1 MAKEVL
7 ETTCFEG
14 VVAARLNG
22 EHFCAAAVSPAMRSL
37 HRVLAGIAPTDI
49 PVLLVGESG
58 TGKQVV
64 AAEIHRISHQ
74 QREPF
79 IHISCGA
86 LTLAALNDWLHSLNG
101 GNASGAVGAGIT
113 GTVFLDEISELNA
126 ACQSR
131 LLQALPT
138 GNGMPGGLGLG
149 LRVVSA
155 TSRDLE
161 EEMHAQR
168 FREELY
174 YRINGACLRLPPLR
188 HRKED
193 VPLLIDHFLERY
205 AAVFQRPRPVLTP
218 RTSQILGEHSWPGNV
233 RELENV
239 VKKIVALGD
248 EEVAIADLNHR
259 RPELSANPEIEEGV
273 SLKQAARKAS
283 HQAER
288 ELILKTLGKTRW
300 NRKRAA
306 QELRIS
312 YKALLYK
319 LKQIGVEDSTA
330 S

>member
-1 MAKEVL
+1 MPEEVL
-7 ETTCFEG
+7 ETTYFEG
-14 VVAARLNG
+14 VVTARLNG
-22 EHFCAAAVSPAMRSL
+22 EHQCAAAVSPAMRSL
-37 HRVLAGIAPTDI
+37 QRVISGIAPTDI

-58 TGKQVV
+58 TGKQVL
-64 AAEIHRISHQ
+64 AAEIHRSSCQHQ
-74 QREPF
+74 EPF

-86 LTLAALNDWLHSLNG
+86 VTVAAVNDWLHSLNG
-101 GNASGAVGAGIT
+101 GIGNGAAEGALS

-138 GNGMPGGLGLG
+138 GNGMPRGHCLG
-149 LRVVSA
+149 LRLISA

-161 EEMHAQR
+161 EEMRAQR

-193 VPLLIDHFLERY
+193 VPLLVDHFLEHY

-218 RTSQILGEHSWPGNV
+218 RTSQILREHSWPGNV

-259 RPELSANPEIEEGV
+259 RPELSANSEIEEGV

-283 HQAER
+283 LHAER
-288 ELILKTLGKTRW
+288 ELILKTLGRTRW

-319 LKQIGVEDSTA
+319 LKQIGLEDSTA

>member
-1 MAKEVL
+1 MPEEAL

-22 EHFCAAAVSPAMRSL
+22 EHFCVDAVSPAMRSL

-64 AAEIHRISHQ
+64 AAEIHRNSRQH
-74 QREPF
+74 REPF

-86 LTLAALNDWLHSLNG
+86 LTLGALNDWLHSLNP
-101 GNASGAVGAGIT
+101 GNGNGAEERALS
-113 GTVFLDEISELNA
+113 GTVFLDEISELNV

-138 GNGMPGGLGLG
+138 GNGMPGGHGLG

-161 EEMHAQR
+161 GEMRAQR

-193 VPLLIDHFLERY
+193 VAMLVEHFLERY

-218 RTSQILGEHSWPGNV
+218 RTTQMLSEYSWPGNV

-248 EEVAIADLNHR
+248 EEVAIADLNHA
-259 RPELSANPEIEEGV
+259 RPETSAHPELEEGV

-283 HQAER
+283 LQAER

-319 LKQIGVEDSTA
+319 LKQIGVEDSAA